1 MAPKADEKAVRRKKA
16 TAEEKPKPDDEKQ
29 SKIDAKLEAKRIA
42 AEERI
47 NRAWRMI
54 YYYLIAFLGLIYVVF
69 MASVPEPYMDEPFH
83 VKQTQEYC
91 AGNWSVWDEKITTFP
106 GLYLLGA
113 GVAAVV
119 RGLAAIG
126 ALPPSAAAG
135 TGCSGSQQVTKWF
148 VSRGAIARS
157 ECQWVGPS
165 PGRLTKTESWYSR
178 TLAPSPAPSSAA
190 AVPAI
195 AAA

>member
-1 MAPKADEKAVRRKKA
+1 MRRKKA

-83 VKQTQEYC
+83 VRALSDPPQPRR
-91 AGNWSVWDEKITTFP
+91 SMD
-106 GLYLLGA
+106 GA
-113 GVAAVV
+113 
-119 RGLAAIG
+119 
-126 ALPPSAAAG
+126 
-135 TGCSGSQQVTKWF
+135 
-148 VSRGAIARS
+148 
-157 ECQWVGPS
+157 
-165 PGRLTKTESWYSR
+165 
-178 TLAPSPAPSSAA
+178 APSPRQ
-190 AVPAI
+190 
-195 AAA
+195 